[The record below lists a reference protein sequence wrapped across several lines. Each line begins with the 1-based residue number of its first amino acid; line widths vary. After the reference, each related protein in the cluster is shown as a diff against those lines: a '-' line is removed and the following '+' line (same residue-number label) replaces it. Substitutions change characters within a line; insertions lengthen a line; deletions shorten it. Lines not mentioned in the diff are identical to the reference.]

1 MTAEEITAL
10 RERIEQGRR
19 EVAKSKPKPA
29 PKPMPKGKGKGK
41 GC

>member
-1 MTAEEITAL
+1 MTDQELTAL

-19 EVAKSKPKPA
+19 EVAKKTKPA